1 MEDDP
6 METQP
11 AETTKTSRRHF
22 PSAEKVRII
31 KQHLVDKAP
40 LSELCA
46 REGLQP
52 SQFYQWQQEFFARS
66 RDVFERTDEAPT
78 RRLTDKISALEAKLG
93 RRDEALA
100 ELLEEHVALKKKLGV
115 V

>member
-1 MEDDP
+1 
-6 METQP
+6 
-11 AETTKTSRRHF
+11 
-22 PSAEKVRII
+22 
-31 KQHLVDKAP
+31 
-40 LSELCA
+40 
-46 REGLQP
+46 
-52 SQFYQWQQEFFARS
+52 
-66 RDVFERTDEAPT
+66 VFERTDEAPT